1 MIKNILVTVAVFFT
15 TLSLYAQ
22 AEPGKEYFFKP
33 LKWKIVIPEGTKT
46 VSNEEWNKLE
56 EKGAAAI
63 EKTYG
68 EKIESQATT
77 IFVVKYDD
85 RNYLEANQQP
95 YDSISDPDY
104 PAYFRSVNEVLYTTF
119 KEQIPNATIDTAST
133 EELIDGLTFQK
144 FRISISLPNNMVIRI
159 YMYSRPFGN
168 KELTINMMFVDEE
181 KGMMMMSA
189 WKKSSFKR

>member
-1 MIKNILVTVAVFFT
+1 MIKNILLTIAVILT
-15 TLSLYAQ
+15 TFSLYAQ
-22 AEPGKEYFFKP
+22 AEPGKEYFYKP

-68 EKIESQATT
+68 EKIENTAKT

-95 YDSISDPDY
+95 YDSIEDPDY
-104 PAYFRSVNEVLYTTF
+104 PAYFRSVNDVLYTTF
-119 KEQIPNATIDTAST
+119 KEQIPNATIDSAST
-133 EELIDGLTFQK
+133 EEMIAGLTFQK

-159 YMYSRPFGN
+159 YMFSRPFGN

-189 WKKSSFKR
+189 WKKSSFGE